1 MLFFCESS
9 GCARTGCALAK
20 CMYSCR
26 STYHP
31 RRGLKLLRSRKGLSR
46 QQHGVSRLTL
56 SVRPSSAH
64 TTARNLLALT
74 ARPYPGFCSRKTF
87 VVNIVYLN
95 FALSF
100 GSCSPP
106 IDKGLCVVSNNVFFS
121 ALVFAWTTSAAEIN
135 LFVLVDGSANK
146 FISLTCFWNK
156 SPQKASALKRHLTG
170 RDEHFRALPQ
180 VAALSGDRA
189 TLMAVLDACETHQLD
204 VRIRYFNPRCWW
216 FCLGPSIS
224 RRQ

>member
-1 MLFFCESS
+1 MFHDSCCRYDHRQRIQPLGICLLSPR
-9 GCARTGCALAK
+9 ART
-20 CMYSCR
+20 
-26 STYHP
+26 
-31 RRGLKLLRSRKGLSR
+31 
-46 QQHGVSRLTL
+46 
-56 SVRPSSAH
+56 
-64 TTARNLLALT
+64 
-74 ARPYPGFCSRKTF
+74 PGFVAERRSSSY
-87 VVNIVYLN
+87 IVYLN

-121 ALVFAWTTSAAEIN
+121 ALVFAWTTSPAGMI

-146 FISLTCFWNK
+146 FISLACFWNK

-170 RDEHFRALPQ
+170 RDNHFRALPQ

-189 TLMAVLDACETHQLD
+189 TLAAVLDACKTHQLD
-204 VRIRYFNPRCWW
+204 VRIRYFNPRSWW
-216 FCLGPSIS
+216 LCIGPSIL